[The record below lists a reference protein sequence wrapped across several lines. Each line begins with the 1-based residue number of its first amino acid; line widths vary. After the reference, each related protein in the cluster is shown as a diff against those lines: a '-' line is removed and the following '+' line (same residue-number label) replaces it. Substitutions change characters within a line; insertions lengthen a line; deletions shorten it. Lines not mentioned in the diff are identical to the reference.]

1 MVAISGEDC
10 AWSETA
16 GSQARQANFLDLID
30 SIGLNSSDEENLSC
44 AQSYADF
51 AWNGSQNKV
60 RAFDRDWS

>member
-44 AQSYADF
+44 AQSYTDF